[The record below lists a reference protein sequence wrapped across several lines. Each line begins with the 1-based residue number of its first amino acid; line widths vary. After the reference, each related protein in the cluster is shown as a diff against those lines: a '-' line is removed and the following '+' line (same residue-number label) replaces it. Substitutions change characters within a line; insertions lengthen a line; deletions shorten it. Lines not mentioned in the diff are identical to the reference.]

1 MLGMSGF
8 VMAITNSAVQV
19 VCNASLQQ
27 YGGDVYISIM
37 TIINSLREVIT
48 LPASGITNAAQP
60 VLGYNYGARLEGNSL
75 YECRCCCVYAA
86 HVAICL
92 FDAYV
97 LPPYLF

>member
-60 VLGYNYGARLEGNSL
+60 VLGYNYGAHKDVSL
-75 YECRCCCVYAA
+75 LLRICCSCG
-86 HVAICL
+86 
-92 FDAYV
+92 
-97 LPPYLF
+97 YLSI